1 MPKEI
6 LTTNEAADSLNIART
21 SLINWV
27 ERGELSPATTPG
39 GHRRFRRSDLIA
51 FAEKRGFD
59 LNLDADSGAKV
70 DASPERAKVLIVDDD
85 EDFREFA
92 QECLSIA
99 GDFEVKE
106 STNGIDAALIVG
118 SWHPSIVLL
127 DLRMPKMNGFE
138 FCRQMRS
145 NIDFKDVK
153 IIIMTAYADEE
164 TKSEIKKIQADD
176 LISKPIGIKAFVE
189 KLREVLAVK

>member
-1 MPKEI
+1 MSKEI
-6 LTTNEAADSLNIART
+6 LTTNEAADLLGIART

-27 ERGELSPATTPG
+27 ERGELAPATTPG
-39 GHRRFRRSDLIA
+39 GHRRFRRIELLA

-59 LNLDADSGAKV
+59 VNEVIGKRGK
-70 DASPERAKVLIVDDD
+70 ASKDPERAKVLVVDDD
-85 EDFREFA
+85 EDFRQFA
-92 QECLSIA
+92 QDCLSIA
-99 GDFEVKE
+99 GDFDVKE

-118 SWHPSIVLL
+118 SWRPSIVLL

-145 NIDFKDVK
+145 NDDFKDVK

-164 TKSEIKKIQADD
+164 TKKEIEEVEADD
-176 LISKPIGIKAFVE
+176 LICKPIGIKAFVE
-189 KLREVLAVK
+189 KLREVLNA

>member
-1 MPKEI
+1 MSKEV
-6 LTTNEAADSLNIART
+6 LTTNEAADLLGIART

-39 GHRRFRRSDLIA
+39 GHRRFRRADLIA
-51 FAEKRGFD
+51 FADKRGFD
-59 LNLDADSGAKV
+59 ININTDKKAK
-70 DASPERAKVLIVDDD
+70 DGSDPDRAKVLIVDDD
-85 EDFREFA
+85 EDFRQFA
-92 QECLSIA
+92 QDCLSIA
-99 GDFEVKE
+99 GDFDVKE

-138 FCRQMRS
+138 FCRQMRG
-145 NIDFKDVK
+145 NADFKDVK

-164 TKSEIKKIQADD
+164 TKQEIDEIQADD

-189 KLREVLAVK
+189 KLRQVLT

>member
-1 MPKEI
+1 MSKEI
-6 LTTNEAADSLNIART
+6 LTTNEAADLLGIART

-27 ERGELSPATTPG
+27 ERGELTPATTPG
-39 GHRRFRRSDLIA
+39 GHRRFRRSDLME
-51 FAEKRGFD
+51 FADKRGFD
-59 LNLDADSGAKV
+59 VNEIQDKKTKLVKE
-70 DASPERAKVLIVDDD
+70 PERAKVLVVDDD
-85 EDFREFA
+85 DDFRQFA
-92 QECLSIA
+92 QDCLSIA

-118 SWHPSIVLL
+118 SWRPSIVLL

-145 NIDFKDVK
+145 NADFKDVK
-153 IIIMTAYADEE
+153 IIIMTAYADEQ
-164 TKSEIKKIQADD
+164 TKKEIEEVEADD

-189 KLREVLAVK
+189 KLREVLGS

>member
-1 MPKEI
+1 MSKEI
-6 LTTNEAADSLNIART
+6 LTTNEAADLLRIART

-27 ERGELSPATTPG
+27 ERGELTPATTPG
-39 GHRRFRRSDLIA
+39 GHRRFRRVDLVA
-51 FAEKRGFD
+51 FADKRGFD
-59 LNLDADSGAKV
+59 INVNHDKKTRESV
-70 DASPERAKVLIVDDD
+70 ERNRSKVLIVDDD
-85 EDFREFA
+85 ENFREFA

-99 GDFEVKE
+99 GDFDVKE

-145 NIDFKDVK
+145 NDDFKDVK

-164 TKSEIKKIQADD
+164 TVKEIGEIQADD

-189 KLREVLAVK
+189 KLREVLSC

>member
-1 MPKEI
+1 MSKEI
-6 LTTNEAADSLNIART
+6 LTTNEAADLLGIART

-27 ERGELSPATTPG
+27 ERGELAPATTPG
-39 GHRRFRRSDLIA
+39 GHRRFRRSDLIE

-59 LNLDADSGAKV
+59 INVNTDKKAKEGTDLD
-70 DASPERAKVLIVDDD
+70 RAKVLIVDDD
-85 EDFREFA
+85 ENFRQFA
-92 QECLSIA
+92 QDCLSIA

-145 NIDFKDVK
+145 NADFKDVK

-164 TKSEIKKIQADD
+164 TKEEIDDIQADD
-176 LISKPIGIKAFVE
+176 LIRKPIRIKDFVE
-189 KLREVLAVK
+189 KLRQVLS

>member
-1 MPKEI
+1 MSKEI
-6 LTTNEAADSLNIART
+6 LTTNEAADLLSIART

-39 GHRRFRRSDLIA
+39 GHRRFRRADLVA
-51 FAEKRGFD
+51 FADKRGFD
-59 LNLDADSGAKV
+59 INLNQDKKAKDGGAP
-70 DASPERAKVLIVDDD
+70 DRAKVLIVDDD
-85 EDFREFA
+85 DNFREFA

-145 NIDFKDVK
+145 NADFKDVK

-164 TKSEIKKIQADD
+164 TKKDIEDIQADD

-189 KLREVLAVK
+189 KLREVLSC

>member
-1 MPKEI
+1 MSKEI
-6 LTTNEAADSLNIART
+6 LTTNEAADLLGIART

-27 ERGELSPATTPG
+27 ERGELATATTPG
-39 GHRRFRRSDLIA
+39 GHRRFRMSDLVA
-51 FAEKRGFD
+51 FADKRRLD
-59 LNLDADSGAKV
+59 LNAKFLKEN
-70 DASPERAKVLIVDDD
+70 DLLKEKDDKIRVLIVDDD

-92 QECLSIA
+92 QECLAIA
-99 GDFEVKE
+99 GNFEVKE

-118 SWHPSIVLL
+118 SWRPAIVLL

-145 NIDFKDVK
+145 NADFKDVK

-164 TKSEIKKIQADD
+164 TKAEIKKVKAND

-189 KLREVLAVK
+189 KLREVLA

>member
-1 MPKEI
+1 MSKEI
-6 LTTNEAADSLNIART
+6 LTTNEAADLLGIART

-27 ERGELSPATTPG
+27 ERGELTPATTPG
-39 GHRRFRRSDLIA
+39 GHRRFRRSDLIE

-59 LNLDADSGAKV
+59 INVNTEKKAKEGSDS
-70 DASPERAKVLIVDDD
+70 DRAKVLIVDDD
-85 EDFREFA
+85 ENFRQFA
-92 QECLSIA
+92 QDCLSIA

-145 NIDFKDVK
+145 NADFKDVK

-164 TKSEIKKIQADD
+164 TKEEIDAIQADD

-189 KLREVLAVK
+189 KLRQVLA

>member
-1 MPKEI
+1 MSKEI
-6 LTTNEAADSLNIART
+6 LTTNEAADLLSIART

-27 ERGELSPATTPG
+27 ERGELTPATTPG
-39 GHRRFRRSDLIA
+39 GHRRFRRADLVA

-59 LNLDADSGAKV
+59 INLNQDKKAK
-70 DASPERAKVLIVDDD
+70 DGGEPNRAKVLIVDDD
-85 EDFREFA
+85 DNFREFA

-118 SWHPSIVLL
+118 SWNPSIVLL

-145 NIDFKDVK
+145 NEDFKDVK

-164 TKSEIKKIQADD
+164 TKKDIEDIQADD

-189 KLREVLAVK
+189 KLREVLSC